1 VHADFLLRADSP
13 VNLPTQLHSIGHPPI
28 SPRED
33 MTVQQYSPE
42 MLVIA
47 FHTGLL
53 YGKNPPCV
61 F

>member
-1 VHADFLLRADSP
+1 
-13 VNLPTQLHSIGHPPI
+13 
-28 SPRED
+28 

-42 MLVIA
+42 MVAIA
-47 FHTGLL
+47 FHNGLL